1 MDGYPTVFRSWGCLV
16 KRHHLVLGLISAL
29 TLTVGGAVPGAS
41 AARAH
46 SGTQHFLVVQT
57 SETGSPPVIATGPIH
72 AAGTDIQVNDNLDRF
87 VFPKGA
93 LRIRHEAK
101 ASHESFDPKTCLG
114 TFTERGVY
122 KVTAGTGKYSHVTGH
137 GRYRVQGY
145 FIGCTENDPSNVLSV
160 TIRAHGP
167 LSY

>member
-1 MDGYPTVFRSWGCLV
+1 V

>member
-1 MDGYPTVFRSWGCLV
+1 V

-29 TLTVGGAVPGAS
+29 MLAVGGAAPGAS
-41 AARAH
+41 AAGSHAGIER
-46 SGTQHFLVVQT
+46 FLVVQT
-57 SETGSPPVIATGPIH
+57 SETGSPPVIARGPIH

-93 LRIRHEAK
+93 LRIRHHAK

-114 TFTERGVY
+114 TFSEGGEY
-122 KVTAGTGKYSHVTGH
+122 KITAGTGAYSQVTGH
-137 GRYRVQGY
+137 GHYKVQGY

-160 TIRAHGP
+160 VIRAHGP

>member
-1 MDGYPTVFRSWGCLV
+1 VDGYPTVFRSWGCLV

>member
-1 MDGYPTVFRSWGCLV
+1 MFRSWGCLV

-57 SETGSPPVIATGPIH
+57 SEAGSPPVIATGPIH